1 MAITVKQTTA
11 YKTAVFFFYL
21 FIISGSLLVF
31 NITDW
36 YEYAPP
42 EAHFSFHLAALFY
55 TLLIVLFYFMYHC
68 KISKYAFDKDEH
80 TTIPKLIVYDSN
92 ASKDAL
98 DNDKKISVPIFI
110 LFCVCVSAIYILA
123 MVLKESNIF
132 YLLDIPFLI
141 LSGIFGYIARQ
152 SK

>member
-21 FIISGSLLVF
+21 FIISSSLLVF

-42 EAHFSFHLAALFY
+42 EAHFSFHLAASFY

-68 KISKYAFDKDEH
+68 KISKYAFDNDEH
-80 TTIPKLIVYDSN
+80 TSLPKLIMHDCK

-110 LFCVCVSAIYILA
+110 LFCICASALYIL
-123 MVLKESNIF
+123 VIIF
-132 YLLDIPFLI
+132 KQDGLVDLLDIMFTI
-141 LSGIFGYIARQ
+141 VAFTFGYIAR
-152 SK
+152 KAK